1 MPPERI
7 GFPVPM
13 DPFPVLVTF
22 VTGYHYAGLNGRCAT
37 NGFQDVGSTLCIDV
51 KGFTRESIRFR
62 YQRLGCK
69 MEHHVR
75 TGCRKNCLDFIVL
88 TNIAGMMGNNGFKSA
103 DTIIIPG
110 CFWIQSYTGDRGTKL
125 VKPEGKPGSFKPGVP
140 CDE

>member
-75 TGCRKNCLDFIVL
+75 ICSKKNFLNFIVL
-88 TNIAGMMGNNGFKSA
+88 TNITGTMVYNGVQSA
-103 DTIIIPG
+103 
-110 CFWIQSYTGDRGTKL
+110 
-125 VKPEGKPGSFKPGVP
+125 
-140 CDE
+140 